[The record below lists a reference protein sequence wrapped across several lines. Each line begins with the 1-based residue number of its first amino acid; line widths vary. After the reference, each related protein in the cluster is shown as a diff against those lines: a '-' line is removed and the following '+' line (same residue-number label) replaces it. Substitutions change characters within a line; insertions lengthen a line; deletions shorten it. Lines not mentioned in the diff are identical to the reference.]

1 MDMRSQPWRRDLAS
15 YATRN
20 IIQPRITDVDTLQ
33 HVNNVALL
41 GLHHEARTRWQMS
54 VLGADSWKQVQ
65 PMLRPVSITA
75 DFLDECNFPDAVD
88 AGVQLKGVGPDHWHV
103 ASALFQPHCVGMA
116 ECEMAAWENGM
127 RCAVPDE
134 TLALLL
140 AQPLRDDSSAPPDDM
155 DVKPLSAYVR
165 QMEVQSRYS
174 DHDAHGCVS
183 EFAIA
188 RYTEHARF
196 KLVTE
201 LFQSV
206 RKRGVRTPYN
216 NLVANIRIRFL
227 RHASAP
233 LCWQMGTEIVNAGR
247 SSIKMRTAI
256 FDHDVC
262 HAIYDCVIV
271 VVDRDTRKATEIPRL
286 IREKLAD
293 MQPA

>member
-1 MDMRSQPWRRDLAS
+1 MRQQLWRQDIESYSMRATTLPRLA
-15 YATRN
+15 
-20 IIQPRITDVDTLQ
+20 DVDTL
-33 HVNNVALL
+33 HHLNNVAVL
-41 GLHHEARTRWQMS
+41 GFHAEARTRWQMS
-54 VLGADSWKQVQ
+54 ALRPDSWKQMQ
-65 PMLRPVSITA
+65 PMLRPVSISA
-75 DFLDECNFPDAVD
+75 DFIDECNFPDAIET
-88 AGVQLKGVGPDHWHV
+88 GVQLTGIGPDSWHI
-103 ASALFQPHCVGMA
+103 ASALFQGACVGMA

-233 LCWQMGTEIVNAGR
+233 LRWQMGTEIVKVGR